1 MTKTHIKFWLRPIK
15 NFSGCENSKTLRRLY
30 RPPSRWTQF
39 RMFHHICCWR
49 WRHWWGEFL
58 KSIKKYEL
66 LFINQ
71 FWRIS
76 SNLKVKTPLEQE
88 VNVLIWKRKLVPWIE
103 WSILS
108 VSLVVSIYLLVKNF
122 QSGMQ
127 KPKNFDKDWKKPSI
141 DLQDWDSKLTRTHCK
156 NNHCNY
162 HDISVTYKSRD
173 CRSIKS
179 SRNISAEWNFIFGD
193 VKRSDL

>member
-1 MTKTHIKFWLRPIK
+1 MTKWMNENIDSRYRRVSNFK
-15 NFSGCENSKTLRRLY
+15 NDLDPFKIFSGCENSKTLRRLY
-30 RPPSRWTQF
+30 RPPSRWTRF

-58 KSIKKYEL
+58 KSIKKYDL

-108 VSLVVSIYLLVKNF
+108 VSLVVSIYLLVRNF
-122 QSGMQ
+122 QSGMR

-162 HDISVTYKSRD
+162 HDISVTCKSCD
-173 CRSIKS
+173 CLSIKS
-179 SRNISAEWNFIFGD
+179 SRNISA
-193 VKRSDL
+193 